1 MANSPGTGSHR
12 VFVFVFFFVEALV
25 VVAVEIVVVV
35 GLEVGLFL
43 VLVLARLLGRDGRL
57 LLELHVD
64 ADVTE
69 LRVHQLEELV
79 DVVARPLVEHVGDE
93 LEEVAAVEAALDLL
107 DLLLGEG
114 FEDVFTQRLGVP
126 LFDGVLR
133 RETNLPNRTLVEN
146 DLHRGFANTATA
158 RELSTDRVVRYR
170 EAVNEVLGLGVAPR
184 GVVRV
189 RRCARTS
196 IRATFLASLAVLV
209 GLTFASTPA
218 RADDPPDPSEAS
230 APANLKRHFLQYG
243 LAFTGEVVA
252 YAGPMCSSAA
262 PAACI
267 LGSGGGVA
275 IRVGRRARAPWYF
288 GAAYEFSKQDPGQL
302 YRLAIL
308 QQLRAEA
315 RYYFETRTRFTPLL
329 YGAAGVNTY
338 GNIWGIDTIGPGV
351 SLGGGVEAQVAPNT
365 IIGLTIAY
373 RALGF
378 TGFTDSAGN
387 SRSGGIAHVVGI
399 DLSLETRDAL

>member
-1 MANSPGTGSHR
+1 M
-12 VFVFVFFFVEALV
+12 
-25 VVAVEIVVVV
+25 
-35 GLEVGLFL
+35 
-43 VLVLARLLGRDGRL
+43 LA
-57 LLELHVD
+57 
-64 ADVTE
+64 
-69 LRVHQLEELV
+69 
-79 DVVARPLVEHVGDE
+79 
-93 LEEVAAVEAALDLL
+93 
-107 DLLLGEG
+107 
-114 FEDVFTQRLGVP
+114 
-126 LFDGVLR
+126 
-133 RETNLPNRTLVEN
+133 
-146 DLHRGFANTATA
+146 
-158 RELSTDRVVRYR
+158 
-170 EAVNEVLGLGVAPR
+170 LGVASCR
-184 GVVRV
+184 VGRV

-196 IRATFLASLAVLV
+196 IRGLFLAWLAALAAFTLV
-209 GLTFASTPA
+209 SSPA
-218 RADDPPDPSEAS
+218 RADEPPDPGEAS

-252 YAGPMCSSAA
+252 YAGPICSSAA

-308 QQLRAEA
+308 QQLRAEG

-329 YGAAGVNTY
+329 YGAVGVNTY

-351 SLGGGVEAQVAPNT
+351 SLGGGVEAQVAPST

-378 TGFTDSAGN
+378 TDFTDSAGN
-387 SRSGGIAHVVGI
+387 ARTGGIAHLVGI